1 MPELVTCP
9 ACGCKVQLAENFLG
23 RPVRCFGCT
32 HTFVAAPEPPAQ
44 PLPGLPVPVRD
55 EPPPPREEPPGRREL
70 VLCPVC
76 KRPVGWDSSFCPYC
90 GLELEPEEVCDRADR
105 LGRRD
110 AEPHRGALLV
120 TLGNVSMIAGGLS
133 LCLAGL
139 GALVSV
145 PTGLAAW
152 VLAQRDLG
160 RMRAGLMDPRGR
172 GQTEVGRIGG
182 IVGLVL
188 GLLFAAFYAFV
199 YLGL

>member
-1 MPELVTCP
+1 MPEFVTCP
-9 ACGCKVQLAENFLG
+9 VCGCKVQLADSFLG
-23 RPVRCFGCT
+23 RRVRCIGCA
-32 HTFVAAPEPPAQ
+32 HAFVAEPEPPAQ
-44 PLPGLPVPVRD
+44 PLPGLPLPVRD
-55 EPPPPREEPPGRREL
+55 RPVRQEEAPRDL

-76 KRPVGWDSSFCPYC
+76 HRPVGWEAPTCPYC
-90 GLELEPEEVCDRADR
+90 GLELEPEEVTARTER

-110 AEPHRGALLV
+110 AEPHRGALLA

-133 LCLAGL
+133 LCLGGF

-145 PTGLAAW
+145 PAGLAAW
-152 VLAQRDLG
+152 VMAQRDLG
-160 RMRAGLMDPRGR
+160 LMRAGLMDARGR
-172 GQTEVGRIGG
+172 AQTEVGRVGG